1 MSIMEANQSTAV
13 IAVNVTMKQER
24 KKNYKTLLKIR
35 GGNPHQNP
43 IAV

>member
-1 MSIMEANQSTAV
+1 METNQSTAV

-24 KKNYKTLLKIR
+24 KKNYKILLKIKWM
-35 GGNPHQNP
+35 GDGNPHQNP